1 MTKSVS
7 NRLTNHKLN
16 LLAGIGVDV
25 NQVLRKSGIS
35 QFTLNKSN
43 GRIPYRQHKQFIH
56 ETTQYNEHIVTGMS
70 CLNQLYGIFP
80 ELFGLC
86 LNAESAVEA
95 MRNFIR
101 YRFIMGDCD
110 DIEMRVSENRLW
122 LEYTNNDRDERSNS
136 SIGHFLFFKE
146 ILSHYLPRFSINV
159 SFDNAIPLNGQS
171 VDARFNTFCRYGENR
186 NRMVVTSAN
195 LHQKNPMYN
204 PNLYAMQKQLAEQR
218 RSDLL
223 MMSSYSA
230 YVKECIAQSI
240 ERKED
245 DATDTLLDDVCQSL
259 GVSRWTLN
267 GKLNKE
273 NTTFSD
279 LLKLVRLEKACSL
292 LVSTEKSISEIS
304 MLCRFS
310 SQSAFSKFFRK
321 NNKLS
326 PMQYR
331 DININTASFRG

>member
-16 LLAGIGVDV
+16 LLAGIGIDV

-56 ETTQYNEHIVTGMS
+56 ETTQYNEHIVTGMT

-110 DIEMRVSENRLW
+110 HVEMRVTDNQLW
-122 LEYTNNDRDERSNS
+122 LEYTNSDHQERSNS
-136 SIGHFLFFKE
+136 SVGHFLFFKE
-146 ILSHYLPRFSINV
+146 ILSHYLPRFTIKV
-159 SFDNAIPLNGQS
+159 SFDNAVPLNDRS
-171 VDARFNTFCRYGENR
+171 VNARFDTFCLYGQNR
-186 NRMVVTSAN
+186 NRMIVTSPD
-195 LHQKNPMYN
+195 LHKKNPIYN
-204 PNLYAMQKQLAEQR
+204 SNLYAMQQQLAEQR

-223 MMSSYSA
+223 VMSSYSA
-230 YVKECIAQSI
+230 YIKECIAQSI
-240 ERKED
+240 EQKDEES
-245 DATDTLLDDVCQSL
+245 TDTLLDDICHDL

-273 NTTFSD
+273 HTTFSD
-279 LLKLVRLEKACSL
+279 LLKQVRLEKACSL
-292 LVSTEKSISEIS
+292 LVSTQKSINEIS
-304 MLCRFS
+304 LLCRFS

-331 DININTASFRG
+331 DTNINTASFRG